1 MVRSPPPM
9 SPILYISLLVLTCG
23 YALHRGGRYE
33 RLAAIICIVATVA
46 TVSVNSPLSHR
57 YVGIEGG
64 ALAVDIAALA
74 AFVVIALQSDRFWP
88 LWVAGL
94 QLTTSLAHFLKA
106 VQPDLIPQAYG
117 AAVRFWS
124 YPILLIIIIGTWR
137 YQQRLRNAATRATQ
151 AA

>member
-1 MVRSPPPM
+1 M
-9 SPILYISLLVLTCG
+9 SPILYITLLTFTCA
-23 YALHRGGRYE
+23 YALYRGGRYE
-33 RLAAIICIVATVA
+33 RIAALICIVATIA

-74 AFVVIALQSDRFWP
+74 AFVAIALQSDRFWP

-106 VQPDLIPQAYG
+106 IEPSLIPQAYG

-137 YQQRLRNAATRATQ
+137 SQRRREAEASLAQPA
-151 AA
+151 